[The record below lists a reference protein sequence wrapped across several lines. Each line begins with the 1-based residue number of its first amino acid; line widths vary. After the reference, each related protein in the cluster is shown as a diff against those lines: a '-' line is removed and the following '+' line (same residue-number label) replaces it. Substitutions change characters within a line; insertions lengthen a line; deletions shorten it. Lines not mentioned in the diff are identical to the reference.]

1 MVKCT
6 LQCINQI
13 VAARLHAI
21 DATSARRLPPQDE
34 DVIEFIVKCPLPELQ
49 DLLNPELLDKALSEM
64 DTDDDGTIS
73 KDEWTEAVGK
83 SLTKLLDER
92 QKDRDADN
100 EFAIDFQ
107 TKAREVFE
115 MIDADDSWTLDK
127 EELMAGINQKRVSRF
142 LISCGNEHLQY
153 LCVPARLG
161 PMLWELDTSKDGIIS
176 LDEWDSAIA
185 IALDKKLE
193 QRAAARNR
201 DKKVAADQRLAEA
214 FDMNA
219 DSLEAVR
226 DRKLAEAEGRI
237 DEDGNIISQEEMDRR
252 AEEAEIARLK
262 AIPRQRWG
270 MPLSNRSSLL
280 CAIVPRLCES
290 TYYTR
295 PRPPRSCRPRSAGRR
310 APAARG
316 RWSTARSPS
325 RRTRR
330 RGRAGRRPA
339 RRRRPRRSPKR
350 RDTARAARRR
360 RGQKRRGERAGD
372 VAARPR
378 ARPRPGRGRPAPR
391 RPPPPR
397 RRGPIGPSRATR
409 PRRRR
414 RAFAA
419 IESRGNDLPPR
430 RREQGRRRERRE
442 AARRARDA
450 HAP

>member
-1 MVKCT
+1 MKNYRAPDSLVDLRT
-6 LQCINQI
+6 G
-13 VAARLHAI
+13 
-21 DATSARRLPPQDE
+21 
-34 DVIEFIVKCPLPELQ
+34 PLPELQ

-64 DTDDDGTIS
+64 DTDDDGSIS
-73 KDEWTEAVGK
+73 KDEWTEAVGG

-115 MIDADDSWTLDK
+115 MIDVRRRCPNRRDVRWIECCRPQRSIFTQADDSWTLNK
-127 EELMAGINQKRVSRF
+127 EELMAGINQKRVQRF

-161 PMLWELDTSKDGIIS
+161 PMMWELDTSKDGEIS

-226 DRKLAEAEGRI
+226 DRKLAELEGRI

-262 AIPRQRWG
+262 AIPRNAWG

-280 CAIVPRLCES
+280 CAIM
-290 TYYTR
+290 
-295 PRPPRSCRPRSAGRR
+295 
-310 APAARG
+310 
-316 RWSTARSPS
+316 
-325 RRTRR
+325 
-330 RGRAGRRPA
+330 
-339 RRRRPRRSPKR
+339 
-350 RDTARAARRR
+350 
-360 RGQKRRGERAGD
+360 
-372 VAARPR
+372 
-378 ARPRPGRGRPAPR
+378 
-391 RPPPPR
+391 
-397 RRGPIGPSRATR
+397 
-409 PRRRR
+409 
-414 RAFAA
+414 
-419 IESRGNDLPPR
+419 
-430 RREQGRRRERRE
+430 
-442 AARRARDA
+442 
-450 HAP
+450 

>member
-1 MVKCT
+1 M
-6 LQCINQI
+6 
-13 VAARLHAI
+13 
-21 DATSARRLPPQDE
+21 TSTPSTRRRAPDSLVDLRTG
-34 DVIEFIVKCPLPELQ
+34 PLPELQ

-64 DTDDDGTIS
+64 DTDDDGSIS
-73 KDEWTEAVGK
+73 KDEWTEAVGS

-115 MIDADDSWTLDK
+115 MIDVRRRCPNRRDVRWIVCCRPHRSIFTQADDSWTLNK
-127 EELMAGINQKRVSRF
+127 EELMAGINQKRVQRF

-161 PMLWELDTSKDGIIS
+161 PMMWELDTSKDGIIS

-193 QRAAARNR
+193 QRAAARSR

-226 DRKLAEAEGRI
+226 DRKLAELEGRI

-262 AIPRQRWG
+262 AIPRNAWG

-280 CAIVPRLCES
+280 CAIM
-290 TYYTR
+290 
-295 PRPPRSCRPRSAGRR
+295 
-310 APAARG
+310 
-316 RWSTARSPS
+316 
-325 RRTRR
+325 
-330 RGRAGRRPA
+330 
-339 RRRRPRRSPKR
+339 
-350 RDTARAARRR
+350 
-360 RGQKRRGERAGD
+360 
-372 VAARPR
+372 
-378 ARPRPGRGRPAPR
+378 
-391 RPPPPR
+391 
-397 RRGPIGPSRATR
+397 
-409 PRRRR
+409 
-414 RAFAA
+414 
-419 IESRGNDLPPR
+419 
-430 RREQGRRRERRE
+430 
-442 AARRARDA
+442 
-450 HAP
+450 

>member
-1 MVKCT
+1 MTRPRTPV
-6 LQCINQI
+6 
-13 VAARLHAI
+13 
-21 DATSARRLPPQDE
+21 DANSPPQDE

-49 DLLNPELLDKALSEM
+49 DLLNPELLDKALAEM

-92 QKDRDADN
+92 QKDRDADT

-127 EELMAGINQKRVSRF
+127 EELMAGINQKRVQRF

-262 AIPRQRWG
+262 AIPRNAWG

-280 CAIVPRLCES
+280 CAIM
-290 TYYTR
+290 
-295 PRPPRSCRPRSAGRR
+295 
-310 APAARG
+310 
-316 RWSTARSPS
+316 
-325 RRTRR
+325 
-330 RGRAGRRPA
+330 
-339 RRRRPRRSPKR
+339 
-350 RDTARAARRR
+350 
-360 RGQKRRGERAGD
+360 
-372 VAARPR
+372 
-378 ARPRPGRGRPAPR
+378 
-391 RPPPPR
+391 
-397 RRGPIGPSRATR
+397 
-409 PRRRR
+409 
-414 RAFAA
+414 
-419 IESRGNDLPPR
+419 
-430 RREQGRRRERRE
+430 
-442 AARRARDA
+442 
-450 HAP
+450 

>member
-1 MVKCT
+1 MEAILERHALARGNDDEFIDEFLDMAVPY
-6 LQCINQI
+6 QCANQI
-13 VAARLHAI
+13 L
-21 DATSARRLPPQDE
+21 RRLCAFVHPTHRLIFTQVIVYDLIDEDMNGTLAKEELVKACGEDE

-73 KDEWTEAVGK
+73 KDEWTDAVG
-83 SLTKLLDER
+83 SALSKLLDER

-107 TKAREVFE
+107 MKAREVFE

-226 DRKLAEAEGRI
+226 DRKLAELEGRI

-262 AIPRQRWG
+262 AIPRNAWG

-280 CAIVPRLCES
+280 CAIM
-290 TYYTR
+290 
-295 PRPPRSCRPRSAGRR
+295 
-310 APAARG
+310 
-316 RWSTARSPS
+316 
-325 RRTRR
+325 
-330 RGRAGRRPA
+330 
-339 RRRRPRRSPKR
+339 
-350 RDTARAARRR
+350 
-360 RGQKRRGERAGD
+360 
-372 VAARPR
+372 
-378 ARPRPGRGRPAPR
+378 
-391 RPPPPR
+391 
-397 RRGPIGPSRATR
+397 
-409 PRRRR
+409 
-414 RAFAA
+414 
-419 IESRGNDLPPR
+419 
-430 RREQGRRRERRE
+430 
-442 AARRARDA
+442 
-450 HAP
+450 